1 MLHTGHILGKP
12 VTYSILIT
20 HLPPV
25 IIQGTL
31 SQKIKAKL
39 EKLLKQRLFLRGQ
52 NSNNSPN

>member
-1 MLHTGHILGKP
+1 MLHMGHMLGKL

-20 HLPPV
+20 QLPPV

-39 EKLLKQRLFLRGQ
+39 EKLLRQRLFLGGQ